1 MHAPMTSKQCVAGQT
16 GGSAHQCPC
25 RSSYRP
31 AGPASACSGWPI
43 ATAADDTTDLP
54 SSSPPRTPSQAGPC
68 EHNFAH
74 CRAPAG
80 PWQAG
85 RVARRCAAFLHELV
99 NFKACSCLPRPL
111 PRHFCNSRKCR
122 VDRASLPISPRL
134 RPSQNS
140 WLERQ
145 EWDRTFTGRVLA
157 LVPFRTRSE
166 RSGTSMRQ
174 RSKRCTVAASRRAR
188 SDWCLRAHWR

>member
-1 MHAPMTSKQCVAGQT
+1 MTSKQCVAGQT

-85 RVARRCAAFLHELV
+85 RVARQRTGSLPSRDGQLSQIYLIFSRRHPAA
-99 NFKACSCLPRPL
+99 
-111 PRHFCNSRKCR
+111 FCNSRN
-122 VDRASLPISPRL
+122 VGLTGPLSPRL

-140 WLERQ
+140 WLERH
-145 EWDRTFTGRVLA
+145 EWDRTLTGRVLA
-157 LVPFRTRSE
+157 TIPFWTRSE
-166 RSGTSMRQ
+166 R
-174 RSKRCTVAASRRAR
+174 
-188 SDWCLRAHWR
+188 